1 MGSHVTNTIR
11 KDIAD
16 YKCFEGD
23 ADLLMYGCMWVILAV
38 GLWLFLATYL
48 EMPVSTTHSC
58 VGGMIGMAMVLK
70 GSECVIWYKQVDTF
84 PYVGGVGGIVISWF
98 ISPIFSGLIAAFIYG
113 ITRATVL
120 RKDFESNRINWIY
133 PILIGST
140 MTINT
145 FFIIYKGAKG
155 LGLDKTPLGIAF
167 GVAFGIGGIESA
179 IGAVATSVVQ
189 GSDKTFT
196 GANSMGNLQEDSL

>member
-1 MGSHVTNTIR
+1 M
-11 KDIAD
+11 
-16 YKCFEGD
+16 
-23 ADLLMYGCMWVILAV
+23 
-38 GLWLFLATYL
+38 
-48 EMPVSTTHSC
+48 
-58 VGGMIGMAMVLK
+58 
-70 GSECVIWYKQVDTF
+70 
-84 PYVGGVGGIVISWF
+84 SWF

-167 GVAFGIGGIESA
+167 GVAFGIGGISA
-179 IGAVATSVVQ
+179 LITIPLVPKLKKYVVQ
-189 GSDKTFT
+189 KFEKNTNQRIHFRFGSRKILS
-196 GANSMGNLQEDSL
+196 A